1 MTTSD
6 EAFRTAAW
14 EAVRALKDAVE
25 ALEQH
30 VPMHVHAHYDAMGR
44 AARALAAMLAVHS
57 LDKQSTARQYG
68 SSLSPQEPH
77 GRPQAPAGREE
88 DSGPDR

>member
-1 MTTSD
+1 MRSD
-6 EAFRTAAW
+6 
-14 EAVRALKDAVE
+14 DAVLEDFLKEMGIEHVSAFALRSVPGEKE
-25 ALEQH
+25 AME
-30 VPMHVHAHYDAMGR
+30 R

-57 LDKQSTARQYG
+57 LDNQSTARQYG

>member
-14 EAVRALKDAVE
+14 EAVKALKDAVE
-25 ALEQH
+25 ALQEH
-30 VPMHVHAHYDAMGR
+30 VSYRVPGEVEAMKR
-44 AARALAAMLAVHS
+44 ALRALAAMLASHS